1 MESFYENFDVS
12 QKFSLQTDLE
22 LQQNSIH
29 KFDLDNLILLFNS
42 SFFLLWLK
50 FFYQFQNL
58 NNNNF
63 KMFKIKVFKRVQ
75 KKLFLDNTI
84 DKNRSLMAIE
94 FV

>member
-1 MESFYENFDVS
+1 
-12 QKFSLQTDLE
+12 
-22 LQQNSIH
+22 
-29 KFDLDNLILLFNS
+29 LLFNS

>member
-42 SFFLLWLK
+42 SFFLL
-50 FFYQFQNL
+50 
-58 NNNNF
+58 
-63 KMFKIKVFKRVQ
+63 
-75 KKLFLDNTI
+75 
-84 DKNRSLMAIE
+84 
-94 FV
+94 